1 MTQGEL
7 YRTGR
12 RILRECGIDTDA
24 FDAMS
29 LLTAVLGI
37 SRQQLLVH
45 GDTPVPLPQSERY
58 LGLIRQRGEHTPL
71 QYLLGRWEFLDM
83 TLQVGQGVLIPREET
98 ELLCRLAAEKLEKG
112 GVGLDLCA
120 GTGAVGLGLQRLCPQ
135 KRIWAVEKYA
145 PAFSYLEANIRQ
157 WAPGTVQPVRG
168 DVLTGECSSPL
179 PESVDFLLSNPPYVA
194 KGEYDSLQ
202 AEVKREPDTALL
214 GGETGLDF
222 YRAIAAFWVPRLR
235 ACGLLAVEIG
245 EEQAPAVTEI
255 FRRAG
260 IGELTVH
267 RDFMDLDRVVMG
279 VKNRT

>member
-1 MTQGEL
+1 MTQEEL

-37 SRQQLLVH
+37 GRQQLLVH

-71 QYLLGRWEFLDM
+71 QSLLGRWELLDM

-135 KRIWAVEKYA
+135 KQIWAVEKYA

-179 PESVDFLLSNPPYVA
+179 PESVDFLLSNPP
-194 KGEYDSLQ
+194 
-202 AEVKREPDTALL
+202 
-214 GGETGLDF
+214 
-222 YRAIAAFWVPRLR
+222 
-235 ACGLLAVEIG
+235 
-245 EEQAPAVTEI
+245 
-255 FRRAG
+255 
-260 IGELTVH
+260 
-267 RDFMDLDRVVMG
+267 
-279 VKNRT
+279 